1 MPNEKHRP
9 LSLLLSGIE
18 GRMGRELAKGARSGI
33 YGPWILLGG
42 LKESGATEVTEAG
55 TVSSEY
61 LPQFS
66 AADVIIDFS
75 STSGAKSALQFALQH
90 KIPLVVGTTG
100 LNSDLDPLFQRS
112 AMALPLL
119 RANNT
124 SVGVNTLLGLVE
136 QASQLLSGTYDVE
149 ITEVHHHHKK
159 DAPSGTAVSLLAA
172 VESGRSRSALHKA
185 APLYGR
191 YGMIG
196 DRPSEEI
203 GVHSLRGGD
212 IVGEHTVFFFGEGER
227 LEFTHRATDRSIF
240 ATGALRAAR
249 WLTAQNPGTYS
260 MANVLGL

>member
-1 MPNEKHRP
+1 MANETRP
-9 LSLLLSGIE
+9 LSLFISGIE
-18 GRMGRELAKGARSGI
+18 GRMGRELTKGARSGI
-33 YGPWILLGG
+33 YGPWMLLGG
-42 LKESGATEVTEAG
+42 VKESGSTEVTEAG

-66 AADVIIDFS
+66 QADVIIDFS
-75 STSGAKSALQFALQH
+75 AASGTKSALEFAVKH
-90 KIPLVVGTTG
+90 KIPLLVGTTG
-100 LNSDLDPLFQRS
+100 LSQELDSLFKRS
-112 AMALPLL
+112 ALAIPVI

-136 QASQLLSGTYDVE
+136 KASQLLSGTFEVE

-172 VESGRSRSALHKA
+172 VEKGRETSKLHKA

-196 DRPSEEI
+196 DRPSDEI
-203 GVHSLRGGD
+203 GVHALRGGD

-249 WLTAQNPGTYS
+249 WLAGEKPGMYS
-260 MANVLGL
+260 MADVLGL